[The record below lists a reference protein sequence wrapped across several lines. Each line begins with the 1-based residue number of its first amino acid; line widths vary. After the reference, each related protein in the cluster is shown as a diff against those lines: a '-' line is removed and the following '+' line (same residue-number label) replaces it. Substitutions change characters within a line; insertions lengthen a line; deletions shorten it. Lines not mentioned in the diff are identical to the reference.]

1 MIRQPSPASALY
13 AWHRA
18 MMAGERP
25 AVHEGLPEAGWFK
38 VREGEGDIHRLK
50 PWVPVC
56 ISVQRE
62 VDEAGELTG
71 PEVLVADCNGKQLS
85 PEQTARLW
93 VWLKPISRAEYD
105 ALVYAAAFPPEE
117 PEPKAAPV
125 RKPKPQIDLTRM
137 PQAWT

>member
-1 MIRQPSPASALY
+1 
-13 AWHRA
+13 
-18 MMAGERP
+18 
-25 AVHEGLPEAGWFK
+25 
-38 VREGEGDIHRLK
+38 
-50 PWVPVC
+50 
-56 ISVQRE
+56 
-62 VDEAGELTG
+62 
-71 PEVLVADCNGKQLS
+71 
-85 PEQTARLW
+85 LW